1 MSGVSSRTLLV
12 VALSV
17 LVLGAGLGAAA
28 FSVLDDDGTTVVREV
43 TVTAAEPATASQAT
57 TPIAEIYDRASKA
70 VVEVQAR
77 VGSAVGEP
85 RVQAQGSGFVIDRK
99 GHVVTNQH
107 VVAGATSFRVSFW
120 NGQSREATLVGTDA
134 STDLAVLKVS
144 GERSLFAPLRF
155 GDSSALSVGDTVLA
169 LGSPFGLEG
178 TLTSGIV
185 SALNRRMTAPNRY
198 TITGTIQTD
207 AAINHGNSGGPLL
220 DTRGSVIGV
229 NAQIES
235 DSGGSD
241 GVGFAIPSNTVRS
254 ITRQLVSKGRV
265 EHALLGITMTA
276 VPEGVAVTEVRPDT
290 PADEAGLQAATSTK
304 FVDGEEIPT
313 GGDVIV
319 AFEGAK
325 VTTPTDLQAAVDR
338 KRPGDRVEIS
348 ILREGRKRTV
358 VVTLAERP

>member
-1 MSGVSSRTLLV
+1 
-12 VALSV
+12 
-17 LVLGAGLGAAA
+17 
-28 FSVLDDDGTTVVREV
+28 
-43 TVTAAEPATASQAT
+43 
-57 TPIAEIYDRASKA
+57 
-70 VVEVQAR
+70 
-77 VGSAVGEP
+77 
-85 RVQAQGSGFVIDRK
+85 
-99 GHVVTNQH
+99 
-107 VVAGATSFRVSFW
+107 
-120 NGQSREATLVGTDA
+120 
-134 STDLAVLKVS
+134 
-144 GERSLFAPLRF
+144 
-155 GDSSALSVGDTVLA
+155 
-169 LGSPFGLEG
+169 
-178 TLTSGIV
+178 
-185 SALNRRMTAPNRY
+185 
-198 TITGTIQTD
+198 
-207 AAINHGNSGGPLL
+207 
-220 DTRGSVIGV
+220 VIGV

>member
-1 MSGVSSRTLLV
+1 MSDMSSRTLL
-12 VALSV
+12 AAASSA
-17 LVLGAGLGAAA
+17 LVLGVGLGAAA
-28 FSVLDDDGTTVVREV
+28 FSMLDDDGITVVREV
-43 TVTAAEPATASQAT
+43 PVTAAEPAATGPTT
-57 TPIAEIYDRASKA
+57 TPIAEIYGRASKA
-70 VVEVQAR
+70 VVEVKAR
-77 VGSAVGEP
+77 AS
-85 RVQAQGSGFVIDRK
+85 S
-99 GHVVTNQH
+99 
-107 VVAGATSFRVSFW
+107 GATSFRVSFW
-120 NGQSREATLVGTDA
+120 NGESREATLVGTDA

-220 DTRGSVIGV
+220 DTRGNVIGV

-254 ITRQLVSKGRV
+254 IARQLVSTGRV
-265 EHALLGITMTA
+265 EHAFLGIIMAA
-276 VPEGVAVTEVRPDT
+276 VPGGVAVTEVRPDT

-304 FVDGEEIPT
+304 VVNGEEIPT

-319 AFEGAK
+319 AFDGVE

-338 KRPGDRVEIS
+338 RRPGDQVEITV
-348 ILREGRKRTV
+348 LRDGRKRTV
-358 VVTLAERP
+358 VATLAERP